1 MKHKIKFQV
10 PQLERAFDMGDPS
23 GQDLVFLQVVKEG
36 LHHYEPPLPMLVV
49 SYLSRYQG
57 TFIDVGANTGL
68 YSLIAAAVSEDVNV
82 VAFEPLPQIYAK
94 LVENIRLNEAFAR
107 RTRTSPVALSR
118 RTGTLDFYETINDMG
133 YLSTSSTLEENHARA
148 IGAKFVRQKVS
159 AMTLDDWVAENPIKN
174 LSMIKIDAEGHEPA
188 VLEGGIATISS
199 HRPLIAV
206 ELLAGSEFDF
216 FREFLRR
223 QNYLNFELEVD
234 CVRQEPVASFS
245 AKSWNHLLCP
255 VEKVYQFLAA
265 ARAIRLEII

>member
-118 RTGTLDFYETINDMG
+118 RTGTRRLFG
-133 YLSTSSTLEENHARA
+133 LRSWAQVSSCAA
-148 IGAKFVRQKVS
+148 SFA
-159 AMTLDDWVAENPIKN
+159 
-174 LSMIKIDAEGHEPA
+174 
-188 VLEGGIATISS
+188 
-199 HRPLIAV
+199 
-206 ELLAGSEFDF
+206 
-216 FREFLRR
+216 LRR
-223 QNYLNFELEVD
+223 G
-234 CVRQEPVASFS
+234 CCHPTRTGQEPVLSGRRPA
-245 AKSWNHLLCP
+245 HLLGGEACRVCAENTTGAATYRGWGWRYP
-255 VEKVYQFLAA
+255 VLCRILA
-265 ARAIRLEII
+265 